1 MNVFIV
7 AFVLA
12 SLEAAVSL
20 ASSFILL
27 WQAGWVKRASHYLLS
42 LAAGALLGLAFLDLV
57 PEALELISIEA
68 AVALVL
74 AGIVVSFL
82 LEKLLVWYHCH
93 DEHCER
99 HAVRP
104 LVITGDSVHNLIDGI
119 GIGAAVLAGTGV
131 GAIATLAVILHEIPR
146 EGSDVAIL
154 LSSGMR
160 RRSVF
165 AWTVFAS
172 LMTVVGAVAAV
183 WFGGALIAAT
193 GPLLA
198 VVAGTFIYI
207 ATADLIP
214 ELHRNVGWMHSLV
227 EAGLLITGIVL
238 VALPGYARLSF

>member
-1 MNVFIV
+1 MN
-7 AFVLA
+7 AFTTAFSFAA
-12 SLEAAVSL
+12 SEAAVSL
-20 ASSFILL
+20 AASFALL
-27 WQAGWVKRASHYLLS
+27 WQARWVKRATHYLLS
-42 LAAGALLGLAFLDLV
+42 LAAGALLGLAFLDLM
-57 PEALELISIEA
+57 PEALELIPAEA
-68 AVALVL
+68 AAALVL
-74 AGIVVSFL
+74 AGIVGSFL

-104 LVITGDSVHNLIDGI
+104 LVIAGDSIHNFIDGI
-119 GIGAAVLAGTGV
+119 GIGVAVLAGTGV

-154 LSSGMR
+154 LTSGMR
-160 RRSVF
+160 RRRVF
-165 AWTVFAS
+165 VWTVFAS

-183 WFGGALIAAT
+183 WFGRTIAAVT

-214 ELHRNVGWMHSLV
+214 ELHRSVGWVHAV
-227 EAGLLITGIVL
+227 GEAGLFVLGILL
-238 VALPGYARLSF
+238 VALPGYALGA

>member
-1 MNVFIV
+1 MSALLA
-7 AFVLA
+7 AFLFA
-12 SLEAAVSL
+12 TLEAAVSL
-20 ASSFILL
+20 ASSFVLL
-27 WQAGWVKRASHYLLS
+27 WQEAWVKRVSHYLLS

-57 PEALELISIEA
+57 PESLELISVEA
-68 AVALVL
+68 ALALVL
-74 AGIVVSFL
+74 AGIVASFL
-82 LEKLLVWYHCH
+82 LEKLLVWHHCH

-104 LVITGDSVHNLIDGI
+104 LVITGDGIHNFIDGI
-119 GIGAAVLAGTGV
+119 GIGVAVLAGTGV
-131 GAIATLAVILHEIPR
+131 GAIATLAVILHEVPR

-165 AWTVFAS
+165 GWTVFAS

-183 WFGGALIAAT
+183 WFGGALAAAV

-214 ELHRNVGWMHSLV
+214 ELHRHVGWMHAIV
-227 EAGLLITGIVL
+227 EAGLLVLGILL
-238 VALPGYARLSF
+238 VALPGYVFGA

>member
-1 MNVFIV
+1 MNVFI
-7 AFVLA
+7 AALLFA
-12 SLEAAVSL
+12 TLEAAISL
-20 ASSFILL
+20 AASFILL

-57 PEALELISIEA
+57 PESLELISVEA
-68 AVALVL
+68 TAAFVL
-74 AGIVVSFL
+74 SGIVASFL

-104 LVITGDSVHNLIDGI
+104 LVITGDSIHNFIDGI
-119 GIGAAVLAGTGV
+119 GIGVAVLAGTGV
-131 GAIATLAVILHEIPR
+131 GAMATLAVILHEIPR

-165 AWTVFAS
+165 GWTVFAS
-172 LMTVVGAVAAV
+172 LMTVVGAVVAA
-183 WFGGALIAAT
+183 WFGGTLVAAT

-214 ELHRNVGWMHSLV
+214 ELHRNVGWTHSLV
-227 EAGLLITGIVL
+227 EVGLLIAGIVL
-238 VALPGYARLSF
+238 VALPGYALGS